1 MCSILVALY
10 CLPCIAL
17 LYNLSCSQAVH
28 TDQHLIPPSLRLVIQ
43 QHHPTALL
51 SSFAQQPWLL
61 QAGAR
66 YAEGLLK
73 ALGVQQA
80 ILVGHSAGALTAMEL
95 FKRCVH
101 RLFALQV
108 VGCCWQLHTHL
119 YVVTTVQFAAEV
131 SHHSAAY

>member
-1 MCSILVALY
+1 MW
-10 CLPCIAL
+10 L
-17 LYNLSCSQAVH
+17 LL
-28 TDQHLIPPSLRLVIQ
+28 
-43 QHHPTALL
+43 
-51 SSFAQQPWLL
+51 LL

-101 RLFALQV
+101 RLPAL
-108 VGCCWQLHTHL
+108 CEISCLDMCF
-119 YVVTTVQFAAEV
+119 YMFRVTDAWGAG
-131 SHHSAAY
+131 S